1 MFTDERQIL
10 IYYNPDLLAHRQ
22 TVAHAQSLVAHVEAY
37 AFEEAHLNQTRWEEI
52 LELLDVADPRM
63 ILNEVDPY
71 FQAELKGHD
80 FDRLSWLKILSHRPN
95 LVKSPIAIRGDQA
108 ILCCLPQDVWKLIP
122 KKADVL

>member
-22 TVAHAQSLVAHVEAY
+22 TVAHAQSMAAHVEAY

-52 LELLDVADPRM
+52 LELLDVVDPRM
-63 ILNEVDPY
+63 ILNEADPY
-71 FQAELKGHD
+71 FQAELKDHD

-95 LVKSPIAIRGDQA
+95 LVKSPIAIRGDHA
-108 ILCCLPQDVWKLIP
+108 ILCCLPKEVGKLMP
-122 KKADVL
+122 KKVDAL